1 MSTAEEYLKNLRE
14 QKAAMIEAEAKQH
27 FSYGLEATLTDAE
40 RTADGHL
47 KVIREK
53 IANNA
58 ELNRTIHDFFENKE
72 VMENCELFKV
82 LNTMPKGALHHIHT
96 TAANPID
103 TYLKLTYD
111 ERVYFNSRE
120 NLFKVYPKHEGVLD
134 GYVQCTQLR
143 SFYSSPEDFDTMV
156 MNEILLGPKES
167 ANMESHAIWKHFQ
180 QKFSKV
186 GEIGKFIPFF
196 KFLTKAALERCIA

>member
-1 MSTAEEYLKNLRE
+1 MSTAEEHLKSLRA
-14 QKAAMIEAEAKQH
+14 QKAALIEAEAKQH

-40 RTADGHL
+40 RKADGHL

-53 IANNA
+53 IANNG

-72 VMENCELFKV
+72 VMENCELFRV
-82 LNTMPKGALHHIHT
+82 LNLMPKGAIHHIHT

-103 TYLKLTYD
+103 AYLKLTYD
-111 ERVYFNSRE
+111 DRVYYNKRD

-143 SFYSSPEDFDTMV
+143 SFYSSPAEFDAMV
-156 MNEILLGPKES
+156 MAEILLGPKES

-186 GEIGKFIPFF
+186 GELGKFIPYF
-196 KFLTKAALERCIA
+196 KYLTRTALERCIA